1 MEPIVAQLDPLVIN
15 MCYRSLHIAEQYGRE
30 ILKDGMFKTVTDA
43 GKKAEETIH
52 TLVWEYPEHG
62 FAISSQEAK
71 RLGLNVE
78 DAEQFGE
85 WERIWGL
92 HMQLLKQGKKVIQ
105 LVTADDASAEQKSE
119 KA

>member
-1 MEPIVAQLDPLVIN
+1 

-30 ILKDGMFKTVTDA
+30 ILRDGMFKTVTDA
-43 GKKAEETIH
+43 DKKAEETIH

-62 FAISSQEAK
+62 FAISSQQAK
-71 RLGLNVE
+71 TLGLNVQ

-85 WERIWGL
+85 WEKIWAL
-92 HMQLLKQGKKVIQ
+92 HMELLKQGKKVIQ
-105 LVTADDASAEQKSE
+105 LVAADGASAGKKSE